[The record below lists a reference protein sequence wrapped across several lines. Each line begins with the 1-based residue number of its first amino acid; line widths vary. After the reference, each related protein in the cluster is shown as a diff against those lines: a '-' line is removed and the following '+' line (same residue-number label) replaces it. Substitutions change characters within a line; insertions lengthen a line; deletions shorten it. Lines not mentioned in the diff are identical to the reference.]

1 MGGYNSGTAGE
12 TSPIGKN
19 WVNLECGVNRVFIK
33 AGREAGEIT
42 LKASLTGFTG
52 LTELKGKGNPVNLV
66 NPVQTT
72 IKSVP
77 VEVNGGIAAKPQQC
91 ATPNKRDFTPK
102 TNAPAARD
110 LGAGAAGAEPW
121 EVFVN
126 GEKVAFEGAVQ
137 PMKPDAM
144 TGVVCEFVPVLDALK
159 AAGAKFQYSYKVKAD
174 VPKYLK
180 PCKPPL
186 LWVKAGGHTLE
197 AICGETQL
205 AMDEDKAARVLTN
218 YEMISVGWRL
228 IGELAPV
235 LAPIPGVE
243 VSANEAAKRL
253 EITVK

>member
-1 MGGYNSGTAGE
+1 M
-12 TSPIGKN
+12 
-19 WVNLECGVNRVFIK
+19 
-33 AGREAGEIT
+33 
-42 LKASLTGFTG
+42 
-52 LTELKGKGNPVNLV
+52 
-66 NPVQTT
+66 
-72 IKSVP
+72 P
-77 VEVNGGIAAKPQQC
+77 VEVNGGIAVKPQQC

-102 TNAPAARD
+102 TNAPAVRD

-126 GEKVAFEGAVQ
+126 GEKVVFEGAVQ

-235 LAPIPGVE
+235 LAPIPDVE
-243 VSANEAAKRL
+243 VSADEANKRL